1 MKKNILIAAI
11 ALAGFAADAQQTLT
25 IIEQDYELAKRTAAA
40 QHKLLIIDCYT
51 SWCLPCKLLDKMIF
65 KNDSISAE
73 ISKDFVVLKYD
84 AEQDTKHN
92 LSLKH
97 HICSYPTTV
106 VLTAEGRVIGKM
118 YGTGSG
124 GALVENYN
132 KLLQESISRNKQG
145 AYLTGYTTAIN
156 ADQYPDFYKKYVRR
170 ISDIKPGEL
179 ARYWSDNKDLLSE
192 VSFAVLFYFGRAPR
206 HVADFFLQH
215 KAEYEKRFGTADT
228 RFVLHNMSAEKFSVA
243 IEEKDEKKYEDAV
256 AFAQQHLVSADAG
269 ELINAYR
276 LNLFIALEKWEEA
289 TQIVAERIRLKKAN
303 EHEINNFCW
312 NVYEK
317 CQNKKTLSEA
327 AQFMKAVV
335 DANPSFA
342 TLDTYARLLAKNG
355 KRQEAVT
362 VMQRAIEMGKANGEQ
377 TKESEEALGKL

>member
-1 MKKNILIAAI
+1 MG
-11 ALAGFAADAQQTLT
+11 LAYFTADARQTLT
-25 IIEQDYELAKRTAAA
+25 IIEQDYELAKRTAA
-40 QHKLLIIDCYT
+40 QQQKLLIIDFYT
-51 SWCLPCKLLDKMIF
+51 TWCIPCKVLDKTIF
-65 KNDSISAE
+65 KNDSMAGE
-73 ISKDFVVLKYD
+73 ISKNFVVLQYD
-84 AEQDTKHN
+84 AEQDTIHN

-106 VLTAEGRVIGKM
+106 VLNAEGRVIGKM
-118 YGTGSG
+118 YGTGGG
-124 GALVENYN
+124 GALVENYS
-132 KLLQESISRNKQG
+132 KLLQESISLNKQG
-145 AYLTGYTTAIN
+145 KYISGFAPSIN
-156 ADQYPDFYKKYVRR
+156 AEQYPDFYKKYVRR

-192 VSFAVLFYFGRAPR
+192 VSFAILFYFGRAPR

-215 KAEYEKRFGTADT
+215 KAEYEKRFGSADT
-228 RFVLHNMSAEKFSVA
+228 RFVMRNMSAEKFSAA
-243 IEEKDEKKYEDAV
+243 IEAKDEKKYEDAV
-256 AFAQQHLVSADAG
+256 AFAQQHLTSADA
-269 ELINAYR
+269 EEQIKAYR
-276 LNLFIALEKWEEA
+276 LNMFIAVEKWEEA
-289 TQIVAERIRLKKAN
+289 ALIVAERIRLKKAN

-327 AQFMKAVV
+327 VGFMKAVV

-355 KRQEAVT
+355 SRQEAIA
-362 VMQRAIEMGKANGEQ
+362 VMKRAIEMGKANGEQ